1 MLCPFKNSAGRA
13 RRTAS
18 YWLNRGVLLSY
29 WSLLGGLSSIRR
41 AAGLAQPCRAA
52 DMEPRGRT
60 APWGPAGGQV
70 RTGGAEHGPLYRCS
84 GTERTA

>member
-1 MLCPFKNSAGRA
+1 MLCPFKNSAGSA

-18 YWLNRGVLLSY
+18 HWLSPGVLASY
-29 WSLLGGLSSIRR
+29 WSLLGGFPSIRR
-41 AAGLAQPCRAA
+41 AAGLPRPCREA

-70 RTGGAEHGPLYRCS
+70 RTGGAEYGPLHRCS
-84 GTERTA
+84 G